1 MIRKTTSII
10 KAKNEKE
17 KFFKDLGLDDDN
29 GKMKK
34 LENQYNLDDLFE
46 KKEEKK
52 DDKKEKV
59 ENKSEKKISEEN

>member
-1 MIRKTTSII
+1 M
-10 KAKNEKE
+10 KE

-46 KKEEKK
+46 KA
-52 DDKKEKV
+52 

>member
-1 MIRKTTSII
+1 M
-10 KAKNEKE
+10 KE

-52 DDKKEKV
+52 DDKKEKA
-59 ENKSEKKISEEN
+59 ENKSEKKILKKINIG

>member
-1 MIRKTTSII
+1 M
-10 KAKNEKE
+10 KE

-52 DDKKEKV
+52 EEKKNDKKEKV

>member
-1 MIRKTTSII
+1 M
-10 KAKNEKE
+10 KE

-52 DDKKEKV
+52 DDKKEKA
-59 ENKSEKKISEEN
+59 ENKSEKKFSEEN

>member
-1 MIRKTTSII
+1 
-10 KAKNEKE
+10 
-17 KFFKDLGLDDDN
+17 
-29 GKMKK
+29 MKK

-59 ENKSEKKISEEN
+59 ENKSEKKISEEKPKGEKQPEQ

>member
-1 MIRKTTSII
+1 M
-10 KAKNEKE
+10 KE

-52 DDKKEKV
+52 EEKKGDKKKKA

>member
-1 MIRKTTSII
+1 M
-10 KAKNEKE
+10 KE
-17 KFFKDLGLDDDN
+17 KFFKDLGLDVDN

-34 LENQYNLDDLFE
+34 LEYLYYLDDLFE

>member
-1 MIRKTTSII
+1 M
-10 KAKNEKE
+10 KE

-52 DDKKEKV
+52 KTTKRKK
-59 ENKSEKKISEEN
+59 

>member
-1 MIRKTTSII
+1 MKV
-10 KAKNEKE
+10 

>member
-1 MIRKTTSII
+1 M
-10 KAKNEKE
+10 KE

-52 DDKKEKV
+52 DDKKEKA
-59 ENKSEKKISEEN
+59 ENKSEKKFLKKINIG

>member
-1 MIRKTTSII
+1 M
-10 KAKNEKE
+10 KE

-59 ENKSEKKISEEN
+59 RPCLKKKISEEN